1 MQVTR
6 RQSLALRTVLTALGL
21 AIVFTACPVYSKEV
35 VKLAFIANLSGG
47 GSHIGLGGRNSADLA
62 IRQRNADAK
71 AKYEYEL
78 ASYDDECK
86 TNVGVQAATRVAS
99 DESVSASLA
108 HYCSSVA
115 MATIGVF
122 HKFKMPML
130 IYTAIAPEITDAQ
143 KFIEVDRVG
152 PSAVDQNR
160 VGPKFMTK
168 LGYKTYAVIYDT
180 TAFGISNDKYFT
192 QFMEPEG
199 GKIVAKFGVSPD
211 QQDFTAELT
220 KIAELKPQVIYLE
233 TLAPV
238 ASRVRLQMD
247 KLGIDAQFDSVS
259 GVFSDE
265 YIKNLG
271 PLAEGSL
278 SRRNGDPIEDL
289 PGGQAFLQQYA
300 AQKYDQPADVWGHF
314 AYAEMSLLLDV
325 IEKVGP
331 KREDIAAGLRAV
343 KDHPTLLGPVTFNE
357 YGQNTNSSAGI
368 VVVQDGKWISW
379 EKSEFASGK
388 RKLKRLGE

>member
-1 MQVTR
+1 MNR
-6 RQSLALRTVLTALGL
+6 RGLVGLSLGL
-21 AIVFTACPVYSKEV
+21 VVLAAIAGDAEQAWAKEK
-35 VKLAFIANLSGG
+35 VKIAFVANLSGG

-62 IRQRNADAK
+62 VRQRNADPK

-78 ASYDDECK
+78 LSFDDECK
-86 TNVGVQAATRVAS
+86 PNVGIQVVTRVAS
-99 DESVSASLA
+99 DESFSASLA

-122 HKFKMPML
+122 HKFKMPMV
-130 IYTAIAPEITDAQ
+130 IYTAISPEITDAQ
-143 KFIEVDRVG
+143 KFPEINRVG

-160 VGPKFMTK
+160 VGPKFMRK
-168 LGYKTYAVIYDT
+168 LGYKTWAVIHDT
-180 TAFGISNDKYFT
+180 TAFGTSNDKYFT

-199 GKIVAKFGVSPD
+199 GKIVAKFGVSPE

-220 KIAELKPQVIYLE
+220 KIAEIKPDVVYLE

-278 SRRNGDPIEDL
+278 SRRNGEPIEEL
-289 PGGQAFLQQYA
+289 PGGQKFMQDYA
-300 AQKYDQPADVWGHF
+300 DQKYDQPADVWGHF
-314 AYAEMSLLLDV
+314 AYAEMTLLLDV

-331 KREDIAAGLRAV
+331 KREDIIKGLRAV
-343 KDHPTLLGPVTFNE
+343 KEHPTVLGPVTFNE
-357 YGQNTNSSAGI
+357 YGQNVNSTASI

-379 EKSEFASGK
+379 EKSEYASGK
-388 RKLKRLGE
+388 RKLKRLP